1 MAKIGLVTVLYKSD
15 NVLDGFFKSISIQT
29 YKDYVLYLI
38 DNSSSDATDA
48 LIQRLAQTCPV
59 SRYYHI
65 KSPGNIGVA
74 AGNNAGI
81 KKAIDD
87 HQITSAEYEEIMAI
101 ADEDGVID
109 PQERQLLALLHDM
122 IADKSVKRVP

>member
-1 MAKIGLVTVLYKSD
+1 MKHNPSAEKLSK
-15 NVLDGFFKSISIQT
+15 
-29 YKDYVLYLI
+29 
-38 DNSSSDATDA
+38 A
-48 LIQRLAQTCPV
+48 
-59 SRYYHI
+59 
-65 KSPGNIGVA
+65 
-74 AGNNAGI
+74 I

-87 HQITSAEYEEIMAI
+87 HQITSAEYEEIMAM